1 MKLNPVILIVDDEAG
16 IISALKRTF
25 MNENLHLITA
35 ASAEQGLKILKGVH
49 VDLVISDQSM
59 PGMDGIDFVRQ
70 VRILY
75 PDILTIILTA
85 HAEIQ
90 NALYAINHAGI
101 YKFIIKPWN
110 DDDLRV
116 TVMRAIEFLEMIR
129 QKKNLTEEVRLRD
142 VVLSELERSHPGIT
156 KVDRQEDG
164 SVILRLKD
172 YEETHHG
179 SI

>member
-1 MKLNPVILIVDDEAG
+1 
-16 IISALKRTF
+16 
-25 MNENLHLITA
+25 
-35 ASAEQGLKILKGVH
+35 
-49 VDLVISDQSM
+49 
-59 PGMDGIDFVRQ
+59 
-70 VRILY
+70 
-75 PDILTIILTA
+75 LTIILTA